1 MFKRMVPCTIVVA
14 DIAVCVGFVAA
25 GLYHL
30 DLEVYRF
37 GAQTLLNGGA
47 LYGPMPTTAV
57 GLALPFTYPPVA
69 AVLLAPAT
77 LVPLPVAGV
86 VLTVLTAGLLL
97 VVIALVAGTLWP
109 ARPRWLLAGAVL
121 PVAIFLEPVRETVSY
136 GQINVLLMVLVAV
149 DCLAGKP
156 RLPRGVL
163 IGLAAAVKL
172 TPAAFVLFFLLRK
185 DFRSVRNA
193 GAGFAAATAAGFV
206 FAWTDS
212 VRYWTGTVFDTG
224 RIGTPH
230 FAGNQ
235 SLSAVLTRFGMDPP
249 VRTAVWLLGVAVV
262 LGLAVLGMRR
272 AFAAELPVLALGV
285 NALAVLI
292 CSPVSW
298 SHHWVW
304 LVPVLLA
311 FGAMWRVPV
320 AAVTAGAG
328 AVLFMVGPQW
338 LFPETLNR
346 EYEWDIKQQLIG
358 NAYLYYAVLVLIVV
372 AFASGLTRSA
382 SRTMSPSRR
391 VELGSPDAAAA
402 RVNPRSPGR
411 HHAIISR

>member
-1 MFKRMVPCTIVVA
+1 MLKRMVVCAIIVA
-14 DIAVCVGFVAA
+14 DLVVCIGFVTA

-37 GAQTLLNGGA
+37 GAQTWLNGGE

-57 GLALPFTYPPVA
+57 GLALPFTYPPIA
-69 AVLLAPAT
+69 AVFLAPAT
-77 LVPLPVAGV
+77 LVPLSAAGV

-97 VVIALVAGTLWP
+97 VVIALTVGALWP
-109 ARPRWLLAGAVL
+109 AYPRWLVAGAVL
-121 PVAIFLEPVRETVSY
+121 PVAMFLEPMRETVSY
-136 GQINVLLMVLVAV
+136 GQINVLLMVLVV
-149 DCLAGKP
+149 IDCLAGKP

-163 IGLAAAVKL
+163 VGLAAAIKL

-185 DFRSVRNA
+185 DYRAVRNA
-193 GAGFAAATAAGFV
+193 GTAFAATTAAGFLL
-206 FAWTDS
+206 AGPDS
-212 VRYWTGTVFDTG
+212 VRYWTGTLFDTG

-235 SLSAVLTRFGMDPP
+235 SLSAVLARFGMERPG
-249 VRTAVWLLGVAVV
+249 RTAVWLLGVAVV

-272 AFAAELPVLALGV
+272 SFAAGLPVLALGV

-311 FGAMWRVPV
+311 FAALWRTPL
-320 AAVTAGAG
+320 AAVNAGAG

-338 LFPETLNR
+338 SFPETINK
-346 EYEWDIKQQLIG
+346 EYQWSFTQQVVG
-358 NAYLYYAVLVLIVV
+358 NLYLYFAVLVLIMV
-372 AFASGLTRSA
+372 ALRGSWLSPAGIAISEPAGLGR
-382 SRTMSPSRR
+382 P
-391 VELGSPDAAAA
+391 EGG
-402 RVNPRSPGR
+402 PGEEPVR
-411 HHAIISR
+411 LC